1 MGRDRGSG
9 RPLGRG
15 ALYHRQ
21 ESSSVLIAQTAW
33 VQIPSSAT
41 SQLGDFGQVTSLLHF
56 PFYIIGTTTVPYN
69 TSHLDSTLQTTEAL
83 KGL

>member
-1 MGRDRGSG
+1 MGRDHGSG
-9 RPLGRG
+9 RPLGLG

-56 PFYIIGTTTVPYN
+56 PFYIMGTTIVP
-69 TSHLDSTLQTTEAL
+69 
-83 KGL
+83 